1 MKIKAILFDMDG
13 VLIDAKEWHY
23 DALNRALQHF
33 GMPISRTDHR
43 AHFDGLPTR
52 KKLEILS
59 AECDLPKELHG
70 FINDLKQQYTLE
82 IISAKCRPIFSHEF
96 ALSRLKH
103 MNYHLAVCSNSV
115 RNSVDRMMDAAKLSQ
130 YLDFSI
136 SNEDVKKPKPD
147 PEMYFKAMEFFKLTP
162 EECLVVEDNENGI
175 AAARASGAHVLEVE
189 TIHDVNFRNIIGC
202 IKKLEEAT

>member
-23 DALNRALQHF
+23 EALNRALKHF
-33 GMPISRTDHR
+33 GMPISRTDHL

-52 KKLEILS
+52 KKLEMLS
-59 AECDLPKELHG
+59 VERDLPRELHS

-82 IISAKCRPIFSHEF
+82 IVSAKCRPLFVHEF
-96 ALSRLKH
+96 ALSRLKS

-115 RNSVDRMMDAAKLSQ
+115 RNSVDRMMEAAKLSQ

-136 SNEDVKKPKPD
+136 SNEEVSKPKPD
-147 PEMYFKAMEFFKLTP
+147 PEMYSKAIEFFELAP
-162 EECLVVEDNENGI
+162 EECLVVEDNEKGI

-189 TIHDVNFRNIIGC
+189 TVHDVNFRNIIGR
-202 IKKLEEAT
+202 IKELEEAA